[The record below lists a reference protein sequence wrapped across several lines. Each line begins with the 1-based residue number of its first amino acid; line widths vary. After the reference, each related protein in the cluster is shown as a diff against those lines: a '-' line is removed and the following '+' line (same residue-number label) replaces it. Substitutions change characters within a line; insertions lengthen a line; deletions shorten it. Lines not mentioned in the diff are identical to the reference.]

1 MSTSPLDILSSNKFC
16 SFSVN
21 SEEEIQKIFV
31 DFQKKIEK
39 SKMKKKLQSKIF
51 KWFSELNSK
60 ERKIISTIQ
69 NKYLTEI
76 FSQLNSLYKKDNN
89 IKFEPTGDMLLLFEG
104 YSPKIEKIEKEEV
117 KNDKAKNSQNSLSDR
132 KISSFN
138 DEGISNNKKEDRERN
153 ITNTL
158 QDGNESL
165 VNYFSIV
172 KNNMSKKEEKNK
184 NENRI
189 RTEEEFLIFFNRISS
204 DENIITIS
212 DELLSNFE
220 QFKKFFLFFSNSKCF
235 KEWLFP
241 KEKNGVKYFTLPS
254 WISTNNDYFTL
265 CEIYVAFFEQR
276 ILFFYEYFLHT
287 NRIYKSKYEN
297 NKILELDD
305 EINNIVGQL
314 NKESNYFDKIFSQG
328 IIKDICNKNNINNES
343 CLTIFNELKSY
354 MKNSYNEKEKI
365 IKLLKMVT
373 FLKCEN
379 FDNDKILFYNSYKKY
394 ILDFLENEITQEL
407 IIEDEKSQ
415 IYKNDKQNKKNNNKK
430 YKNKLSKKEVI
441 ENQNIKKEEEK
452 IEKKEENNNENNEK
466 SNRDENPKN
475 EDTKNEIKENVNKIV
490 DEKRNKKNKECFLFL
505 NNLNNKKDKAKK
517 NKKKNKNNENKKNKN
532 ENKINSNEDLIR
544 ITSTTSLSTY
554 KSSNYQEDQFSNY
567 DNDSLSINSDI
578 SSNNDNKIINS
589 SSKETTEINKYNKIS
604 KNNSNNNQNNYN
616 SQSKYININNNI
628 IINIQNN
635 YNNNNIN
642 NNNYIT
648 NNAYN
653 YNIQN
658 NYNNINYYNNN
669 YNSQNYYNTKNNN
682 NIKINNNN
690 SYNSQIYNNII
701 PTNNTNNVFYNI
713 FQKNIYYNNQYYNY
727 YDQGIMNYYEITKS
741 NLVILDHIKNDCI
754 EYIINIIK
762 ENLDKKYNLKFGK
775 YGSHFTGL
783 SIEGS
788 DIDICIIYKK
798 LLEDDLIFQEE
809 LYDILFKNENKSK
822 KFSFK
827 TKKIFTARIP
837 RIVIE
842 IDISE
847 EIKKNPLNNSF
858 KYLDDK
864 EMNTVKID
872 LTFNENEDYLV
883 NNMKNVEYIK
893 NTLKE
898 YPEIK
903 QVILILKRYL
913 KIQNMNEVYLGGIG
927 SYELF
932 LMVLNVIK
940 SYQKLSPN
948 TPIRKSQL
956 LIITFEKFSFFDFSK
971 NGIGKDN
978 YDYLLEEENSDAI
991 PFILNPL
998 TGKNVAQYG
1007 SCRGEDIKNT
1017 FLNGYKLLFS
1027 ENNTFRYYFG
1037 KGFYPFNQCP
1047 LNSIANLFKVEK
1059 IKSQNGKF
1067 I

>member
-1 MSTSPLDILSSNKFC
+1 
-16 SFSVN
+16 
-21 SEEEIQKIFV
+21 
-31 DFQKKIEK
+31 
-39 SKMKKKLQSKIF
+39 
-51 KWFSELNSK
+51 
-60 ERKIISTIQ
+60 
-69 NKYLTEI
+69 
-76 FSQLNSLYKKDNN
+76 
-89 IKFEPTGDMLLLFEG
+89 
-104 YSPKIEKIEKEEV
+104 
-117 KNDKAKNSQNSLSDR
+117 
-132 KISSFN
+132 
-138 DEGISNNKKEDRERN
+138 
-153 ITNTL
+153 
-158 QDGNESL
+158 
-165 VNYFSIV
+165 
-172 KNNMSKKEEKNK
+172 
-184 NENRI
+184 
-189 RTEEEFLIFFNRISS
+189 
-204 DENIITIS
+204 
-212 DELLSNFE
+212 
-220 QFKKFFLFFSNSKCF
+220 
-235 KEWLFP
+235 
-241 KEKNGVKYFTLPS
+241 
-254 WISTNNDYFTL
+254 
-265 CEIYVAFFEQR
+265 
-276 ILFFYEYFLHT
+276 
-287 NRIYKSKYEN
+287 
-297 NKILELDD
+297 
-305 EINNIVGQL
+305 
-314 NKESNYFDKIFSQG
+314 
-328 IIKDICNKNNINNES
+328 
-343 CLTIFNELKSY
+343 
-354 MKNSYNEKEKI
+354 
-365 IKLLKMVT
+365 
-373 FLKCEN
+373 
-379 FDNDKILFYNSYKKY
+379 
-394 ILDFLENEITQEL
+394 
-407 IIEDEKSQ
+407 
-415 IYKNDKQNKKNNNKK
+415 
-430 YKNKLSKKEVI
+430 
-441 ENQNIKKEEEK
+441 
-452 IEKKEENNNENNEK
+452 
-466 SNRDENPKN
+466 
-475 EDTKNEIKENVNKIV
+475 
-490 DEKRNKKNKECFLFL
+490 
-505 NNLNNKKDKAKK
+505 
-517 NKKKNKNNENKKNKN
+517 
-532 ENKINSNEDLIR
+532 
-544 ITSTTSLSTY
+544 
-554 KSSNYQEDQFSNY
+554 
-567 DNDSLSINSDI
+567 
-578 SSNNDNKIINS
+578 
-589 SSKETTEINKYNKIS
+589 
-604 KNNSNNNQNNYN
+604 
-616 SQSKYININNNI
+616 
-628 IINIQNN
+628 
-635 YNNNNIN
+635 
-642 NNNYIT
+642 
-648 NNAYN
+648 
-653 YNIQN
+653 
-658 NYNNINYYNNN
+658 
-669 YNSQNYYNTKNNN
+669 
-682 NIKINNNN
+682 
-690 SYNSQIYNNII
+690 
-701 PTNNTNNVFYNI
+701 
-713 FQKNIYYNNQYYNY
+713 
-727 YDQGIMNYYEITKS
+727 MNYYEITKS